1 MMWTRFYTTQYG
13 ENTMSNFASL
23 KKSSGSL
30 DRLAKEIEKLNAPAE
45 KSGDDRFWQPEVDKS
60 GNGTAVIRFLPV
72 APEDADDSLPWVRVF
87 THGFK
92 GPSGKWYIEN
102 SLTTINQ
109 KDPVSEYNTVLWN
122 ASSDDNSPQ
131 RKQAR
136 LQKRRLTYISNILV
150 LSDPKNPENEGKVFL
165 YRYGK
170 KIFDK
175 ISEAMNPPFDD
186 EGRPMDHP
194 KYDPTN
200 AFNPFD
206 LWKGANFKLRI
217 RQVDGYRN
225 YDMSL
230 FDSPSPLSGD
240 DEKLESIWKK
250 EHSLKEFVD
259 PKNFKSYAELKAKL
273 ESVLELDSSVT
284 QPKPRASKEEDVF
297 ASASK
302 RQSVSD
308 DFDMDDDD
316 DLKAFR
322 ALADD

>member
-1 MMWTRFYTTQYG
+1 
-13 ENTMSNFASL
+13 MSNFASL

-30 DRLAKEIEKLNAPAE
+30 DRLAKEIEKLNTPAE

-217 RQVDGYRN
+217 RQIDGYRN

-308 DFDMDDDD
+308 DFNMDDDD